1 MPKKVQDPNK
11 ELVTQLQILTKQ
23 VQNLRDSELVEIFKK
38 PGKFLWFSFLK
49 GLALGLGSA
58 LGATILL
65 AFLIYLLALPAEETE
80 PKIFRERTIGLSDCA
95 KSKPVATTV
104 ILISPV

>member
-1 MPKKVQDPNK
+1 MPKKVQDPTK
-11 ELVTQLQILTKQ
+11 ELVAQLQILTKQ

-65 AFLIYLLALPAEETE
+65 AFLIYLLAQIQLVPYIGDFVTE
-80 PKIFRERTIGLSDCA
+80 VIQEIER
-95 KSKPVATTV
+95 
-104 ILISPV
+104 

>member
-65 AFLIYLLALPAEETE
+65 AFLIYLLAQIQLVPYIGDFVTE
-80 PKIFRERTIGLSDCA
+80 VIQEIER
-95 KSKPVATTV
+95 
-104 ILISPV
+104 